1 MDAGKLMSDETATKL
16 IEKNCTFGNKW
27 SLNTSKLSSR
37 QISHKDAGLLFPPF
51 QASVRAAPGN
61 PPTCFSLPV
70 PGPKGTPEELKNH
83 EWLGNTAS
91 EKPGC

>member
-1 MDAGKLMSDETATKL
+1 V
-16 IEKNCTFGNKW
+16 
-27 SLNTSKLSSR
+27 
-37 QISHKDAGLLFPPF
+37 Q
-51 QASVRAAPGN
+51 AAPGN